1 MDNEEAIIQ
10 LQYMKD
16 LIKQNG
22 KDWLDER
29 DLPVLDMAIDT
40 LQKKKEV

>member
-29 DLPVLDMAIDT
+29 DLPVLDMAIDA